1 MPGPA
6 RRARWTPPPWPRRR
20 AAGAGRLLVQP
31 AAPTALRLAGHMLFI
46 AVAAALFLHL
56 MPGFHNPLVI
66 PRAPLSPDAVP
77 FSMYLNLDKPLV
89 AFWIILALPPVMTG
103 LDAGRT
109 LRATLAC
116 GAAAVLVCLTLA
128 LALGMVGWAP
138 SGRTTAGCGWST
150 MPCW

>member
-1 MPGPA
+1 
-6 RRARWTPPPWPRRR
+6 
-20 AAGAGRLLVQP
+20 
-31 AAPTALRLAGHMLFI
+31 MLFI

-103 LDAGRT
+103 LDAAARCART
-109 LRATLAC
+109 LP
-116 GAAAVLVCLTLA
+116 AARRRCSCA
-128 LALGMVGWAP
+128 
-138 SGRTTAGCGWST
+138 
-150 MPCW
+150 

>member
-1 MPGPA
+1 MAPATRRWAPLALAVAYACRHAGRAGPA
-6 RRARWTPPPWPRRR
+6 AL
-20 AAGAGRLLVQP
+20 AAPALLALAALLVQP

-109 LRATLAC
+109 LRAPRWPARRRC
-116 GAAAVLVCLTLA
+116 SCA
-128 LALGMVGWAP
+128 
-138 SGRTTAGCGWST
+138 
-150 MPCW
+150 

>member
-6 RRARWTPPPWPRRR
+6 RRARWTRPGR
-20 AAGAGRLLVQP
+20 ARLALAALLVQP

-103 LDAGRT
+103 LDA
-109 LRATLAC
+109 
-116 GAAAVLVCLTLA
+116 AARC
-128 LALGMVGWAP
+128 AP
-138 SGRTTAGCGWST
+138 RWPAARRRCSCA
-150 MPCW
+150 

>member
-6 RRARWTPPPWPRRR
+6 RRARWT
-20 AAGAGRLLVQP
+20 AALAAPALAPALLVP
-31 AAPTALRLAGHMLFI
+31 PAPTALRLAGHMLFI

-66 PRAPLSPDAVP
+66 PRASLSPDAVP

-89 AFWIILALPPVMTG
+89 AFWIILALPPVMMG

-109 LRATLAC
+109 LRATLP
-116 GAAAVLVCLTLA
+116 AARRRCSCA
-128 LALGMVGWAP
+128 
-138 SGRTTAGCGWST
+138 
-150 MPCW
+150 

>member
-1 MPGPA
+1 ML
-6 RRARWTPPPWPRRR
+6 WPPPR
-20 AAGAGRLLVQP
+20 AVGRPGAGGGLCLSRHAGALDPAALAAPALLALAALLVQP
-31 AAPTALRLAGHMLFI
+31 AALTALRLAGHMLFI

-103 LDAGRT
+103 LDA
-109 LRATLAC
+109 
-116 GAAAVLVCLTLA
+116 AARC
-128 LALGMVGWAP
+128 AP
-138 SGRTTAGCGWST
+138 RPARRRCSCA
-150 MPCW
+150 

>member
-1 MPGPA
+1 MPAGTQGALDPA
-6 RRARWTPPPWPRRR
+6 AL
-20 AAGAGRLLVQP
+20 AAPALLALAALLVQP

-109 LRATLAC
+109 LRATPF

-128 LALGMVGWAP
+128 LALGMVGWPP

>member
-1 MPGPA
+1 MAPA
-6 RRARWTPPPWPRRR
+6 TRRWAPLALAVAYAWAGTQGALDP
-20 AAGAGRLLVQP
+20 AALAAPGAGRP
-31 AAPTALRLAGHMLFI
+31 AGAAGGPTALRLAGHMLFI

-109 LRATLAC
+109 LRATPF
-116 GAAAVLVCLTLA
+116 AARRRCSCA
-128 LALGMVGWAP
+128 
-138 SGRTTAGCGWST
+138 
-150 MPCW
+150 